1 MPPTTL
7 FLLAGEPSGDMLGGR
22 LMAALRARAGDELR
36 FVGVGGPRMADH
48 GLASLFPMD
57 ELSLMGFAEVV
68 PHLPRLM
75 RRMRETVA
83 AIERLHPAMVLT
95 IDSPGFS
102 LRLQRRL
109 AGRGLLRVQYV
120 APQVWAWHES
130 RARRL
135 ARDLDHL
142 LALLPFEPPFFERWG
157 VACSFVGH
165 PIVEEAGRAG
175 DAAAFRAAFA
185 IPPEAPLLCL
195 LPGSR
200 NSEISRH
207 LPVLEATVARLVGRF
222 PDLHLALPTLPAI
235 APRVREQT
243 AGWRLPV
250 VVVERRE
257 QRFDAYAASRLA
269 IAASGTVALEVALAG
284 LPAITIYRTG
294 ALTAWLARRLIRVPH
309 VNIVNL
315 ILQRPAVPELLQEAC
330 APEPIA
336 AMALRLMTDERLR
349 AQQRADLAEAAAQLA
364 APGGEPPS
372 VAAAR
377 KVLELLRRR
386 SGLAAGHDPQAP
398 VPAATDQPLA

>member
-1 MPPTTL
+1 MPPATL

-22 LMAALRARAGDELR
+22 LMAALRARAGERLR
-36 FVGVGGPRMADH
+36 FVGVGGPRMTDH
-48 GLASLFPMD
+48 GLESLFPMD

-83 AIERLHPAMVLT
+83 AIEREQPAMVLT

-109 AGRGLLRVQYV
+109 ADRGLLRVQYV

-142 LALLPFEPPFFERWG
+142 LALLPFEPAFFARWG
-157 VACSFVGH
+157 VPCSFVGH

-175 DAAAFRAAFA
+175 DGAAFRAAFA
-185 IPPEAPLLCL
+185 IPPQAPLLCL

-200 NSEISRH
+200 KSEIGRH
-207 LPVLEATVARLVGRF
+207 LPVLEATVARLVPRF
-222 PDLHLALPTLPAI
+222 PDLHLVLPTLPAI
-235 APRVREQT
+235 APRVRELT
-243 AGWRLPV
+243 AGWRSPV
-250 VVVERRE
+250 VVLERRE
-257 QRFDAYAASRLA
+257 ERFDAYAASSLA

-284 LPAITIYRTG
+284 LPAITIYCTG

-315 ILQRPAVPELLQEAC
+315 ILQRAAVPELLQEEC
-330 APEPIA
+330 APQPIA
-336 AMALRLMTDERLR
+336 TLAERLMTDEGLR
-349 AQQRADLAEAAAQLA
+349 ARQRADLASAVAQLG
-364 APGGEPPS
+364 APDGGPPS
-372 VAAAR
+372 AAAAR
-377 KVLELLRRR
+377 KVLELLGDRA
-386 SGLAAGHDPQAP
+386 GLPHRPEGRTVLA
-398 VPAATDQPLA
+398 QPEGGAS